1 MRPFSTSCPRPP
13 AKPPTLQP
21 LHLAAGI
28 LMSFLWGIQLV
39 AVKLGAN
46 ELPPLLMVGLR
57 FLLIAALLLP
67 LARLPP
73 VGRLRTVVLI
83 ATFSGGLHFAL
94 VYLAIDRLDA
104 ATGAICYQL
113 GTPITV
119 LVAWAWLGDRMT
131 PLAIAGM
138 AVAFAGVLLLIGMP
152 GGHVDMTGVGLML
165 LAVIAFAIGTAMTK
179 RYGPFPP
186 TGLNA
191 WTAIVAGP
199 QILLVSLL
207 VEQGQ
212 VAAMAEASWVAW
224 GAVVYTAL
232 SGGILGFWL
241 WYWLLG
247 KYSVSR
253 VVPFTLLS
261 PVFAIAGGMLVLGE
275 HPGLGIWLGGALVL
289 AGVAIVQAAGS
300 RHRAVLAARDAR
312 SGA

>member
-1 MRPFSTSCPRPP
+1 MAFV
-13 AKPPTLQP
+13 
-21 LHLAAGI
+21 
-28 LMSFLWGIQLV
+28 WGIQLV
-39 AVKLGAN
+39 AVKVGAG
-46 ELPPLLMVGLR
+46 ELPPLLMVSLR
-57 FLLIAALLLP
+57 FLLIALLLVP

-73 VGRLRTVVLI
+73 AGAMRTVVLI

-138 AVAFAGVLLLIGMP
+138 AVAFSGVLLLIGMP
-152 GGHVDMTGVGLML
+152 GGHVDHTGVVLML
-165 LAVIAFAIGTAMTK
+165 LAVLAFAFGTALTK
-179 RYGPFPP
+179 KHGPFHP

-191 WTAIVAGP
+191 WTAVVAAP
-199 QILLVSLL
+199 QILLVSAF
-207 VEQGQ
+207 VEHGQ
-212 VAAMAEASWVAW
+212 VAAVQQASWVAW

-232 SGGILGFWL
+232 SGGILGFSL

-247 KYSVSR
+247 KYPVSR
-253 VVPFTLLS
+253 VVPFTLLA
-261 PVFAIAGGMLVLGE
+261 PVFSILGGMLVLGE
-275 HPGLGIWLGGALVL
+275 RPGLGVWLGGALVL

-300 RHRAVLAARDAR
+300 RHRAALSAASEAR
-312 SGA
+312 SRA